1 MKFAHFPIDCYYST
15 NQLNNLAKGYMT
27 GREFKD
33 LTFQQFANIATAF
46 ASPKRLELIDIL
58 SQGERD
64 VDTLSFETN
73 MNFANTSRHLQI
85 LKSSKIVVSR
95 KEGVRV
101 VYSLANEEVV
111 KCWRGLQVLA
121 EKSASEIRETARLF
135 FEERSALVPISSKEL
150 LDKLNKDEIT
160 LIDVRPKEEFLS
172 GHLPAAISIPLRD
185 LKEKST
191 ELPSG
196 KEIVAYCRGPYCVL
210 AAEAAKLLTEK
221 GFNVVILKEDVNSW
235 RAEGLPIQF

>member
-1 MKFAHFPIDCYYST
+1 
-15 NQLNNLAKGYMT
+15 MT

-64 VDTLSFETN
+64 VDTLSVETN

-85 LKSSKIVVSR
+85 LKISKIVTNR
-95 KEGVRV
+95 KDGVRV
-101 VYSLANEEVV
+101 IYSLANDEVV
-111 KCWRGLQVLA
+111 KCWKNLQTLA

-135 FEERSALVPISSKEL
+135 FEERSALVPISSSEL
-150 LDKLNKDEIT
+150 WDKLNKDEVT
-160 LIDVRPKEEFLS
+160 LIDVRPKEEFLT
-172 GHLPAAISIPLRD
+172 GHIPGAVSIPLKE
-185 LKEKST
+185 LKEKLN
-191 ELPSG
+191 ELPSD

-210 AAEAAKLLTEK
+210 AAEAAKILNKK
-221 GFNVVILKEDVNSW
+221 GFNVVILKDDVNSW
-235 RAEGLPIQF
+235 KSEGLPVQN

>member
-1 MKFAHFPIDCYYST
+1 
-15 NQLNNLAKGYMT
+15 MT

-64 VDTLSFETN
+64 VDTLSIETN

-101 VYSLANEEVV
+101 VYCLANEEVV
-111 KCWRGLQVLA
+111 KCWKGLQTLA

-135 FEERSALVPISSKEL
+135 FEERTALVPISSKEL
-150 LDKLNKDEIT
+150 LEKLNKDEVT

-172 GHLPAAISIPLRD
+172 GHLPKAISIPLKE
-185 LKEKST
+185 LKEKSS
-191 ELPSG
+191 ELLSG
-196 KEIVAYCRGPYCVL
+196 REIVAYCRGPYCVL
-210 AAEAAKLLTEK
+210 AAEAAKFLAKK

-235 RAEGLPIQF
+235 RAEGLPVQT

>member
-1 MKFAHFPIDCYYST
+1 
-15 NQLNNLAKGYMT
+15 MT

-64 VDTLSFETN
+64 VDTLSIETN

-85 LKSSKIVVSR
+85 LKSSKMVVSK

-101 VYSLANEEVV
+101 LYSLANEEVV
-111 KCWRGLQVLA
+111 KCWRGLQTLA

-135 FEERSALVPISSKEL
+135 FEERTALVPISSKEL
-150 LDKLNKDEIT
+150 WDKISKDEVT

-172 GHLPAAISIPLRD
+172 GHLPEAISIPLKE
-185 LKEKST
+185 LKKKST
-191 ELPSG
+191 ELPAD

-210 AAEAAKLLTEK
+210 AAEAAKFLAKK

-235 RAEGLPIQF
+235 RAEGLPVQT

>member
-1 MKFAHFPIDCYYST
+1 
-15 NQLNNLAKGYMT
+15 MT

-64 VDTLSFETN
+64 VDTLSIETN

-85 LKSSKIVVSR
+85 LKSSKMVVSK

-101 VYSLANEEVV
+101 LYSLANEEVV
-111 KCWRGLQVLA
+111 KCWRGLQTLA

-135 FEERSALVPISSKEL
+135 FEERTALVPISSKEL
-150 LDKLNKDEIT
+150 WDKISKDEVT

-172 GHLPAAISIPLRD
+172 GHLPEAISIPLKE
-185 LKEKST
+185 LKKKST
-191 ELPSG
+191 ELPAD

-210 AAEAAKLLTEK
+210 AAEAAKFLTKK

-235 RAEGLPIQF
+235 RAEGLPVQT

>member
-1 MKFAHFPIDCYYST
+1 
-15 NQLNNLAKGYMT
+15 MT

-64 VDTLSFETN
+64 VDTLSIETN

-111 KCWRGLQVLA
+111 KCWKGLQTLA

-135 FEERSALVPISSKEL
+135 FEERTALVPISSKEL
-150 LDKLNKDEIT
+150 WDKISKDEVT

-172 GHLPAAISIPLRD
+172 GHLPKAISIPLKE
-185 LKEKST
+185 LKEKSS
-191 ELPSG
+191 ELLSG
-196 KEIVAYCRGPYCVL
+196 REIVAYCRGPYCVL
-210 AAEAAKLLTEK
+210 AAEAAKFLAKK

-235 RAEGLPIQF
+235 RAEGLPVQT

>member
-1 MKFAHFPIDCYYST
+1 
-15 NQLNNLAKGYMT
+15 MT

-64 VDTLSFETN
+64 VDTLANETN

-101 VYSLANEEVV
+101 LYNLANEEVV
-111 KCWRGLQVLA
+111 KCWKGLQTLA

-135 FEERSALVPISSKEL
+135 FEERSALTPISSTDL
-150 LDKLNKDEIT
+150 WDKLNKDEVT

-172 GHLPAAISIPLRD
+172 GHLPDAVSIPLKE
-185 LKEKST
+185 LKDKFS
-191 ELPSG
+191 ELHSD

-210 AAEAAKLLTEK
+210 AAEAAKLLTK
-221 GFNVVILKEDVNSW
+221 QGFNVVILKEDVNSW
-235 RAEGLPIQF
+235 RAQGLPVHN

>member
-1 MKFAHFPIDCYYST
+1 
-15 NQLNNLAKGYMT
+15 MT

-33 LTFQQFANIATAF
+33 LIFQQFANIATAF

-64 VDTLSFETN
+64 VDTLSTETN

-85 LKSSKIVVSR
+85 LKNSKIVVSR

-111 KCWRGLQVLA
+111 KCWKGLQMLA

-150 LDKLNKDEIT
+150 LEKLNKDEVT
-160 LIDVRPKEEFLS
+160 LIDVRPTEEFLS
-172 GHLPAAISIPLRD
+172 GHIPDAISIPLKE
-185 LKEKST
+185 LKEKSN

-210 AAEAAKLLTEK
+210 AAEAAKFLTKK

-235 RAEGLPIQF
+235 RAEGLPVQT

>member
-1 MKFAHFPIDCYYST
+1 
-15 NQLNNLAKGYMT
+15 MT

-64 VDTLSFETN
+64 VDTLSIETN

-111 KCWRGLQVLA
+111 KCWKGLQTLA

-135 FEERSALVPISSKEL
+135 FEERTALVPISSKEL
-150 LDKLNKDEIT
+150 MERLNKDEVT

-172 GHLPAAISIPLRD
+172 GHLPKAISIPLKE
-185 LKEKST
+185 LKEKSS
-191 ELPSG
+191 EFLSG
-196 KEIVAYCRGPYCVL
+196 REIVAYCRGPYCVL
-210 AAEAAKLLTEK
+210 AAEAAKFLNKK

-235 RAEGLPIQF
+235 RAQGLPVQT

>member
-1 MKFAHFPIDCYYST
+1 
-15 NQLNNLAKGYMT
+15 MT

-64 VDTLSFETN
+64 VDTLSIETN

-85 LKSSKIVVSR
+85 LKNSKIVVSS

-111 KCWRGLQVLA
+111 KCWKGLQVLA
-121 EKSASEIRETARLF
+121 EKSASEIRETTRLF
-135 FEERSALVPISSKEL
+135 FEERSALVPISTTEL
-150 LDKLNKDEIT
+150 WDKLSKDEVT

-172 GHLPAAISIPLRD
+172 GHLPEAISIPLKE

-191 ELPSG
+191 ELPSD

-210 AAEAAKLLTEK
+210 AAEAAKLLTKK
-221 GFNVVILKEDVNSW
+221 GFKVVILKEDVNSW
-235 RAEGLPIQF
+235 RAEGLPVQT

>member
-1 MKFAHFPIDCYYST
+1 V
-15 NQLNNLAKGYMT
+15 T

-64 VDTLSFETN
+64 VDTLSIETN

-111 KCWRGLQVLA
+111 KCWKGLQTLA

-135 FEERSALVPISSKEL
+135 FEERTALVPISSKEL
-150 LDKLNKDEIT
+150 MERLNKDEVT

-172 GHLPAAISIPLRD
+172 GHLPKAISIPLKE
-185 LKEKST
+185 LKEKSS
-191 ELPSG
+191 ELLSG
-196 KEIVAYCRGPYCVL
+196 REIVAYCRGPYCVL
-210 AAEAAKLLTEK
+210 AAEAAKFLAKK

-235 RAEGLPIQF
+235 RAEGLPVQT

>member
-1 MKFAHFPIDCYYST
+1 
-15 NQLNNLAKGYMT
+15 MT

-64 VDTLSFETN
+64 VDTLSIETN

-111 KCWRGLQVLA
+111 KCWKGLQTLA

-135 FEERSALVPISSKEL
+135 FEERTALVPISSKEL
-150 LDKLNKDEIT
+150 MERLNKDEVT

-172 GHLPAAISIPLRD
+172 GHLPKAISIPLKE
-185 LKEKST
+185 LKEKSS
-191 ELPSG
+191 ELLSG
-196 KEIVAYCRGPYCVL
+196 REIVAYCRGPYCVL
-210 AAEAAKLLTEK
+210 AAEAAKFLAKK

-235 RAEGLPIQF
+235 RAEGLPVQT

>member
-1 MKFAHFPIDCYYST
+1 
-15 NQLNNLAKGYMT
+15 MT

-64 VDTLSFETN
+64 VDTLSIETN

-101 VYSLANEEVV
+101 LYSLANEEVV
-111 KCWRGLQVLA
+111 KCWRGLQILA

-135 FEERSALVPISSKEL
+135 FEERTALVPISSKEL
-150 LDKLNKDEIT
+150 MERLNKDEVT
-160 LIDVRPKEEFLS
+160 LIDVRSKEEFLS
-172 GHLPAAISIPLRD
+172 GHLPKAISIPLNE
-185 LKEKST
+185 LKEKSS
-191 ELPSG
+191 ELLSG
-196 KEIVAYCRGPYCVL
+196 REIVAYCRGPYCVL
-210 AAEAAKLLTEK
+210 AAEAAKFLNKK

-235 RAEGLPIQF
+235 RAEGLPVQT

>member
-1 MKFAHFPIDCYYST
+1 MNILVKDA
-15 NQLNNLAKGYMT
+15 MT

-64 VDTLSFETN
+64 VDTLSIETN

-85 LKSSKIVVSR
+85 LKNSKIVVSR

-111 KCWRGLQVLA
+111 KCWKGLQILA
-121 EKSASEIRETARLF
+121 ERSASEIRETARLF
-135 FEERSALVPISSKEL
+135 FEERSALVPISSTEL
-150 LDKLNKDEIT
+150 LDKLNKDEVT

-172 GHLPAAISIPLRD
+172 GHLPEAISIPLKE

-191 ELPSG
+191 DLLSG

-210 AAEAAKLLTEK
+210 AAEAAKFLTKK

-235 RAEGLPIQF
+235 RAEGLPIQS

>member
-1 MKFAHFPIDCYYST
+1 
-15 NQLNNLAKGYMT
+15 MT

-64 VDTLSFETN
+64 VDTLSIETN

-85 LKSSKIVVSR
+85 LKNSKIVVSR
-95 KEGVRV
+95 KDGVRV

-111 KCWRGLQVLA
+111 KCWKGLQTLA
-121 EKSASEIRETARLF
+121 EKSATEIRETARLF
-135 FEERSALVPISSKEL
+135 FEERSALVPISSTEL
-150 LDKLNKDEIT
+150 LDKLNKDEVT

-172 GHLPAAISIPLRD
+172 GHLPEAISIPLKE

-191 ELPSG
+191 DLPSG

-210 AAEAAKLLTEK
+210 AAEAANLLTKK

-235 RAEGLPIQF
+235 RAEGL

>member
-1 MKFAHFPIDCYYST
+1 MKFAYLPVDCYYSI
-15 NQLNNLAKGYMT
+15 NQLNNLAKGTMT

-172 GHLPAAISIPLRD
+172 GHLPDAISIPLRD

-196 KEIVAYCRGPYCVL
+196 REIVAYCRGPYCVL

>member
-1 MKFAHFPIDCYYST
+1 MNILVMGD
-15 NQLNNLAKGYMT
+15 MT

-85 LKSSKIVVSR
+85 LKNSKIVVSR

-101 VYSLANEEVV
+101 VYSLANEEVI
-111 KCWRGLQVLA
+111 KCWKGLQTLA

-135 FEERSALVPISSKEL
+135 FEERSALIPISSTEL
-150 LDKLNKDEIT
+150 LDKLNKDEVT

-172 GHLPAAISIPLRD
+172 GHLPEAISIPLKE
-185 LKEKST
+185 LKEKLNN
-191 ELPSG
+191 LPTH
-196 KEIVAYCRGPYCVL
+196 KEVVAYCRGPYCVL
-210 AAEAAKLLTEK
+210 AAEAAKLLTQK

-235 RAEGLPIQF
+235 RSEGLPIQN

>member
-1 MKFAHFPIDCYYST
+1 
-15 NQLNNLAKGYMT
+15 MT

-64 VDTLSFETN
+64 VDTLSTETN

-85 LKSSKIVVSR
+85 LKNAKIAASK
-95 KEGVRV
+95 KDGVRV
-101 VYSLANEEVV
+101 IYSLINNDEVV
-111 KCWRGLQVLA
+111 KCWKSLQALA

-135 FEERSALVPISSKEL
+135 FEERSALIPISSAEL
-150 LDKLNKDEIT
+150 WDKLNKDEVI
-160 LIDVRPKEEFLS
+160 LIDVRPKEEFSS
-172 GHLPAAISIPLRD
+172 GHIPGAVSIPLKE
-185 LKEKST
+185 LKEKLN
-191 ELPSG
+191 ELPTD

-210 AAEAAKLLTEK
+210 AAEAVKILSKK
-221 GFNVVILKEDVNSW
+221 GSNVVILKEDINSW
-235 RAEGLPIQF
+235 RAKGLPVQT

>member
-1 MKFAHFPIDCYYST
+1 
-15 NQLNNLAKGYMT
+15 MT

-64 VDTLSFETN
+64 VDTLSIETN

-85 LKSSKIVVSR
+85 LKSTKIVVSR

-101 VYSLANEEVV
+101 LYSLANEEVV
-111 KCWRGLQVLA
+111 KCWKGLQTLA

-135 FEERSALVPISSKEL
+135 FEERTALVPISSKEL
-150 LDKLNKDEIT
+150 MERLNKDEVT

-172 GHLPAAISIPLRD
+172 GHLPKAISIPLKE
-185 LKEKST
+185 LKEKSS
-191 ELPSG
+191 ELLSG
-196 KEIVAYCRGPYCVL
+196 REIVAYCRGPYCVL
-210 AAEAAKLLTEK
+210 AAEAAKFLAKK

-235 RAEGLPIQF
+235 RAEGLPVQT

>member
-1 MKFAHFPIDCYYST
+1 
-15 NQLNNLAKGYMT
+15 MT

-64 VDTLSFETN
+64 VDTLSIETN

-111 KCWRGLQVLA
+111 KCWKGLQTLA

-135 FEERSALVPISSKEL
+135 FEERTALVPISSKEL
-150 LDKLNKDEIT
+150 MERLNKDEVT

-172 GHLPAAISIPLRD
+172 GHLPKAISIPLKE
-185 LKEKST
+185 LKEKSS
-191 ELPSG
+191 ELLSG
-196 KEIVAYCRGPYCVL
+196 REIVAYCRGPYCVL
-210 AAEAAKLLTEK
+210 AAEAAKFLAKK
-221 GFNVVILKEDVNSW
+221 GFNVVFLKEDVNSW
-235 RAEGLPIQF
+235 RAEGLPVQT

>member
-1 MKFAHFPIDCYYST
+1 
-15 NQLNNLAKGYMT
+15 MT

-64 VDTLSFETN
+64 VDTLSTETN

-85 LKSSKIVVSR
+85 LKNSKIVTSR

-101 VYSLANEEVV
+101 LYNLANEEVV
-111 KCWRGLQVLA
+111 KCWKGLQTLA

-135 FEERSALVPISSKEL
+135 FEERSALVPISSTEL
-150 LDKLNKDEIT
+150 FEKLNKDEVT
-160 LIDVRPKEEFLS
+160 LIDVRPKEEFVAR
-172 GHLPAAISIPLRD
+172 HITNAVSIPLKE
-185 LKEKST
+185 LKDKLS
-191 ELPSG
+191 ELSSD

-210 AAEAAKLLTEK
+210 AAEAAKFLTKK

-235 RAEGLPIQF
+235 QLAGLPIEKE

>member
-1 MKFAHFPIDCYYST
+1 
-15 NQLNNLAKGYMT
+15 MT

-64 VDTLSFETN
+64 VDTLSTETN
-73 MNFANTSRHLQI
+73 MNFANTSRHLKI

-101 VYSLANEEVV
+101 LYNLANEEVV
-111 KCWRGLQVLA
+111 KCWKGLQTLS

-135 FEERSALVPISSKEL
+135 FEERSALVPISSTEL
-150 LDKLNKDEIT
+150 YEKLNKDEIT

-172 GHLPAAISIPLRD
+172 GHLPSAISTP
-185 LKEKST
+185 LKELKDKISELST
-191 ELPSG
+191 D

-210 AAEAAKLLTEK
+210 AAEAAKLLTK
-221 GFNVVILKEDVNSW
+221 QGFNVVILKEDVNSW
-235 RAEGLPIQF
+235 RALGLPVQN

>member
-1 MKFAHFPIDCYYST
+1 M
-15 NQLNNLAKGYMT
+15 NNLVKGIMT

-64 VDTLSFETN
+64 VDTLSIETN

-85 LKSSKIVVSR
+85 LKNSKIVVSR
-95 KEGVRV
+95 KDGVRV

-111 KCWRGLQVLA
+111 KCWKGLQTLA

-135 FEERSALVPISSKEL
+135 FEERSALVPISSTEL
-150 LDKLNKDEIT
+150 LDKLNKDEVT

-172 GHLPAAISIPLRD
+172 GHLPEAISIPLKE

-191 ELPSG
+191 DLPSG

-210 AAEAAKLLTEK
+210 AAEAANLLTKK

-235 RAEGLPIQF
+235 RAEGLPIQS